1 MRIFAK
7 IIFKLIDQ
15 YLRIFAKIIFKLIV
29 QIHKKTIVA
38 RTVTLKMKAM
48 NWRVNLEMSA
58 YGDHLIKLIILLSIL
73 EKMK

>member
-7 IIFKLIDQ
+7 IIFKIVQ
-15 YLRIFAKIIFKLIV
+15 YLRIFAKIMFKIV

-38 RTVTLKMKAM
+38 RIVTLKMKAM
-48 NWRVNLEMSA
+48 NWRVNLEMPA
-58 YGDHLIKLIILLSIL
+58 YGDHLIKLIILLSLL